1 MCFSH
6 VEGLISNLV
15 DVSKDVPL
23 VDWSTLHIVK
33 YYDEEG
39 HLAIMADEQMY
50 AYLGLMIDD
59 EISAN

>member
-1 MCFSH
+1 
-6 VEGLISNLV
+6 V